1 MKLPARHARRARVG
15 RPDAFAG
22 RLFVFLKFCL
32 AQTSADIIARRGSSV
47 ESTSIKVLLFGALRE
62 AAGDET
68 FELSVPA
75 PATVGSALRV
85 IESRIDLV
93 KRYQGRLLL
102 AVNEE
107 FASRDRVLAEGDTL
121 ALLPP
126 VSGGSDDDIFEI
138 TREPL
143 DYDSLKARLLAGSD
157 GAVVTLDG
165 VVRNNSKGRATRF
178 LDYEAYE
185 SMALKVMQQLGR
197 EVHERWPEIH
207 RVGIAHRLGR
217 LEIGV
222 SSVLVMVVS
231 PHRKPAFEACR
242 YAIDR
247 LKQIVPI
254 WKKEYFE
261 DGEVWVEGEEE
272 ISHG

>member
-1 MKLPARHARRARVG
+1 METTA
-15 RPDAFAG
+15 
-22 RLFVFLKFCL
+22 
-32 AQTSADIIARRGSSV
+32 
-47 ESTSIKVLLFGALRE
+47 IKVLLFGALRE
-62 AAGDET
+62 AAGSEDYQLT
-68 FELSVPA
+68 LPA
-75 PATVGSALRV
+75 PATVASALR
-85 IESRIDLV
+85 ELENTFEDV
-93 KRYQGRLLL
+93 KRYEGRLLL

-107 FASRDRVLAEGDTL
+107 FASREQVLMNGDTL
-121 ALLPP
+121 AVLPP

-185 SMALKVMQQLGR
+185 SMALKVMLQLGR
-197 EVHERWPEIH
+197 EVHERWPAIH
-207 RVGIAHRLGR
+207 RLGIVHRLGR
-217 LEIGV
+217 LDIGV

-231 PHRKPAFEACR
+231 PHRKPAFEACQ

-254 WKKEYFE
+254 WKKEYSE
-261 DGEVWVEGEEE
+261 DGEVWVDGE
-272 ISHG
+272 SADYAD

>member
-1 MKLPARHARRARVG
+1 MGNTTITV
-15 RPDAFAG
+15 
-22 RLFVFLKFCL
+22 LF
-32 AQTSADIIARRGSSV
+32 
-47 ESTSIKVLLFGALRE
+47 FGALRE
-62 AAGDET
+62 AAGSDELR
-68 FELSVPA
+68 FALGS
-75 PATVGSALRV
+75 PATVASALQE

-93 KRYQGRLLL
+93 RSYQGRLLI

-107 FASRDRVLAEGDTL
+107 FSSKDRVLAEGDTL

-126 VSGGSDDDIFEI
+126 VSGGAGDADIFEI

-197 EVHERWPEIH
+197 EVHKRWPSIH

-231 PHRKPAFEACR
+231 PHRKPAFEACQ

-261 DGEVWVEGEEE
+261 DGEVWVEGESTDYAE
-272 ISHG
+272 